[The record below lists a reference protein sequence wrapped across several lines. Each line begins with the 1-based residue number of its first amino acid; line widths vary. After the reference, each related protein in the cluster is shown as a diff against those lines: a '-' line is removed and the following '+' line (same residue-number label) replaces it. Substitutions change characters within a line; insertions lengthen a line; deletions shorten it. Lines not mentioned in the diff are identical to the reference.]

1 MNKINLSAIT
11 RTTNSLKHYKAK
23 DVRTPYRCQE
33 STLTMTRAQY
43 QGYLSEDQKKGIS
56 GKESREVAMKIGQY
70 MGIKY
75 PVTRIDF
82 IQE

>member
-1 MNKINLSAIT
+1 
-11 RTTNSLKHYKAK
+11 
-23 DVRTPYRCQE
+23 
-33 STLTMTRAQY
+33 MTRAQY
-43 QGYLSEDQKKGIS
+43 QDYLSENQKKGIS

>member
-1 MNKINLSAIT
+1 MNKINLGAIT
-11 RTTNSLKHYKAK
+11 TTTNSLKHYKAK
-23 DVRTPYRCQE
+23 DVRAPYRSQE
-33 STLTMTRAQY
+33 SALTMTRAQY
-43 QGYLSEDQKKGIS
+43 QSYLSEDQKKGIS